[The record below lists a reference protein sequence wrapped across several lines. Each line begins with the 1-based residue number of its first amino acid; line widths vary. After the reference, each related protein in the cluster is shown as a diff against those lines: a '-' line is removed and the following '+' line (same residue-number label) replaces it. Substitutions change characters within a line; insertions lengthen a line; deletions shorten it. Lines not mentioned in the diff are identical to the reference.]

1 MPVNRLVALLTPVFS
16 AAAAIGTAYVRKH
29 FPGLPVPSAGELTG
43 LEITA
48 ATAGAASAL
57 KWLHG
62 HQKWEERVDHA
73 ALQVQMFGSAAQKA
87 DPAYTQEVQKYV
99 QGEIAA
105 LEQRLASAPI
115 VTDAEEF
122 ASPPTAPAAAPQ
134 APAQVQQASTA
145 AAPQGS

>member
-1 MPVNRLVALLTPVFS
+1 MPINRLVALLTPVFS

-29 FPGLPVPSAGELTG
+29 FPGLPVPSTGELTG

-62 HQKWEERVDHA
+62 HQKWEERIDWAAHA
-73 ALQVQMFGSAAQKA
+73 SQALVASAQKA
-87 DPAYTQEVQKYV
+87 DPTYTQQVERYV

-105 LEQRLASAPI
+105 LEERLAVAAP
-115 VTDAEEF
+115 VVSDAEEF
-122 ASPPTAPAAAPQ
+122 ANQPPPPPAPG
-134 APAQVQQASTA
+134 PAQPPVPPANRPVS
-145 AAPQGS
+145 